1 MKKFFSPTLR
11 KKLLTLVVLPVV
23 LSTGIA
29 LLVSS
34 LKIHKQGI
42 QALED
47 KSTAIL
53 SRMEAVREFV
63 STHNLLESTIEEV
76 VEKHPDGALSQQ
88 SKAKVL
94 SQVPIVVS
102 WRIGEKNAGQEN
114 YQFRIASGNPRNPK
128 NKATEKEE
136 KFLAI
141 FEKNKDPHQTIT
153 YKNEAENELWVMRPV
168 FLEEHQNCLVCHGEP
183 DTSPYE
189 NGKDVLGYN
198 MENWK
203 DGEFRGMFMIISELE
218 PVQKAANSAILNIS
232 LWGFI
237 VALAAIIIGIM
248 VVSKIVRIIEQIK
261 NVSQDVAQGDL
272 RKELK
277 IKSNDELGEL
287 AKYINTMVKSLNTVL
302 LDVSESAEHLAAA
315 TNEISD
321 SSNQISD
328 GAQNQAAQFEEISS
342 SVQNTAHGSE
352 SANKVTSEAAKNAK
366 DAGKRMDDAMLAMSK
381 IQSSSKKISESINI
395 ITDIAKQTN
404 LLALNAAVEAA
415 RAGVHGKGFAVVA
428 AEVKK
433 LAEKTSQAAREIID
447 TIEQSIK
454 DVDNGANISKEASEN
469 IKKIVHAIN
478 ESAQELDSI
487 SLAAQEQAEAMEKNT
502 SITTGNAAAAQE
514 LAASA
519 NSLAERAN
527 HLNEIVHN
535 FKLKNK
541 K

>member
-1 MKKFFSPTLR
+1 
-11 KKLLTLVVLPVV
+11 
-23 LSTGIA
+23 
-29 LLVSS
+29 
-34 LKIHKQGI
+34 
-42 QALED
+42 LED

-63 STHNLLESTIEEV
+63 STHNLLESTIEQV
-76 VEKHPDGALSQQ
+76 VEKHPNGELSQE
-88 SKAKVL
+88 SKEKVL

-102 WRIGEKNAGQEN
+102 WEIGEKNAAQEN
-114 YQFRIASGNPRNPK
+114 YQFRIASSNPRNPK

-136 KFLAI
+136 EFLAV
-141 FEKNKDPHQTIT
+141 FEKNRDPHQTIT
-153 YKNEAENELWVMRPV
+153 YKNEAGNELWVMRPV
-168 FLEEHQNCLVCHGEP
+168 FLKETQNCLVCHGDP
-183 DTSPYE
+183 ATSPYG
-189 NGKDVLGYN
+189 NGKDVLGYDI
-198 MENWK
+198 ENWK
-203 DGEFRGMFMIISELE
+203 DGEFRGMFMIISKLE

-237 VALAAIIIGIM
+237 LVLAAIIIGVLFI
-248 VVSKIVRIIEQIK
+248 SKIVHIIQQIK
-261 NVSQDVAQGDL
+261 TVSQNVAQGDL

-277 IKSNDELGEL
+277 VKSNDELGEL
-287 AKYINTMVKSLNTVL
+287 ADYINTMVRSLNKLL

-315 TNEISD
+315 THEISD

-342 SVQNTAHGSE
+342 SVQNTAQGSE
-352 SANKVTSEAAKNAK
+352 SANKVTSDAAENAK
-366 DAGKRMDDAMLAMSK
+366 DAGNRMDDAMLAMTK
-381 IQSSSKKISESINI
+381 IQNSSKKISESINI

-454 DVDNGANISKEASEN
+454 DVDSGATISKEASEN
-469 IKKIVHAIN
+469 IKKIIHAIN
-478 ESAQELDSI
+478 ESARELDSI

-502 SITTGNAAAAQE
+502 SITTGNAAAAQQ

-519 NSLAERAN
+519 NSLAERAK
-527 HLNEIVHN
+527 HLNEIVHD
-535 FKLKNK
+535 FKLKDEK
-541 K
+541 